1 MRIDFSFTA
10 FKIKIENHQI
20 KVNWNYAFISTFW
33 LNWWNILYGLFKII
47 QPISIF
53 SWIFD
58 IIADT
63 LSRLFCL
70 YMCYFLVCHLVYPL
84 VNWMLISWFIIL
96 GNDEFQEALK
106 HQNSQSANDSYD
118 DDQETWNHTFKTKRF
133 ACVIRTEL
141 GKWFVVIIESTL
153 PTIFL
158 HSDGI
163 VVEKFQKRRV
173 LLKSER

>member
-1 MRIDFSFTA
+1 MAYSKLFNQSA
-10 FKIKIENHQI
+10 SLAE
-20 KVNWNYAFISTFW
+20 S
-33 LNWWNILYGLFKII
+33 LILSLI
-47 QPISIF
+47 
-53 SWIFD
+53 
-58 IIADT
+58 
-63 LSRLFCL
+63 RLFCL

-84 VNWMLISWFIIL
+84 VNWLLISWFIIL

-158 HSDGI
+158 HSDGV

-173 LLKSER
+173 LLKSERQHVFGVSLGQGNDFTVLEFFSYPETVCR